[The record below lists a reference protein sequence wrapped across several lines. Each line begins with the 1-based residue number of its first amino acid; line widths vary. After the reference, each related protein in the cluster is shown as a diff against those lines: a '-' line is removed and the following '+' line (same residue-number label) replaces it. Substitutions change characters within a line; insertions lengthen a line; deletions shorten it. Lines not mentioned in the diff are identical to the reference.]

1 MTSSKLTPKQLHFC
15 RCVASG
21 MSQAAAYREAYDVSD
36 TTKPTTTHEA
46 ASRLMRRADIKARVD
61 NLIRQREAGL
71 VASAVS
77 DREKVLRKLRDWM
90 DCAEPTDGNKIR
102 AAELLGKS
110 TGLFRDVVESVDSK
124 TSEDLLSDLEKLLE
138 TASSEGATV
147 EGATVEG
154 DQIH

>member
-1 MTSSKLTPKQLHFC
+1 MTSSKLTAKQLHFC

-36 TTKPTTTHEA
+36 TTKATTTHEA
-46 ASRLMRRADIKARVD
+46 ASRLMKRADVRARVD
-61 NLIRQREAGL
+61 HLIRQREAGL
-71 VASAVS
+71 VASALS

-90 DCAEPTDGNKIR
+90 DSAEPTDSNKIR

-124 TSEDLLSDLEKLLE
+124 TSEDLLSDLERLLE
-138 TASSEGATV
+138 SSVPEGATV
-147 EGATVEG
+147 EGG
-154 DQIH
+154 KIH